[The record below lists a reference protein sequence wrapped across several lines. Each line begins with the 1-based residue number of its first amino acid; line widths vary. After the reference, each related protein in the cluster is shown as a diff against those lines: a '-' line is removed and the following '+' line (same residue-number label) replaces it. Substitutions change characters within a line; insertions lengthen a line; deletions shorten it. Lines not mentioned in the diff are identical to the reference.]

1 MTGAAPDCPARQCDT
16 AGFELGADFKLH
28 RKRGQLSTLMRGAR
42 IHPPSPPS
50 QVALDCPYLNPG
62 NHFLSGPAR
71 KERTGQ
77 RVAPNCPVCRPP
89 VAPAHWC
96 LPGLQLQRALLS
108 RHQEGVWELSVN
120 QLPHLP
126 VEEGAS
132 GIRPYAGKNSPCS
145 HPALQ
150 AGTALTQAGAQAP
163 DSTQTEAL
171 GILSAASRLTWCEVE
186 GQFQRV
192 TRNRNWTSK

>member
-1 MTGAAPDCPARQCDT
+1 MSSRPQVGPDSNHREESVSSRLSRQNRVSEMTGAAPDCPARQCDT

-150 AGTALTQAGAQAP
+150 AGTALTHTLHCMQEQP
-163 DSTQTEAL
+163 
-171 GILSAASRLTWCEVE
+171 
-186 GQFQRV
+186 
-192 TRNRNWTSK
+192 